1 MPMGLGIGEG
11 SELQVPMARTV
22 IGGLLTSTLIT
33 LVFIPVVY
41 ATLEDMRERSLARRR
56 ERELEEASAVSGD

>member
-1 MPMGLGIGEG
+1 MALGIGEG

-22 IGGLLTSTLIT
+22 IGGLVTSTLIT

-41 ATLEDMRERSLARRR
+41 ATLEEYSERSAERRR
-56 ERELEEASAVSGD
+56 VRELGEASPVSGD